1 MASSE
6 PAIQQRG
13 TPPGT
18 LGSVVLAIGQ
28 LNRGGTERQLVAL
41 AGGLRSRGVEVAV
54 ASLFTGGPYESDLA
68 EMQIPVFLAGFP
80 SWRSEGVA
88 GLLRAVPAFARYV
101 RWLRERR
108 PDVVHAF
115 LYHAYV
121 ITPFACRLAGIRT
134 VVAGRR
140 SLGNFKEGHR
150 GLLRLER
157 AATAATTHVVANSAA
172 VATDALRQ
180 EHLPSRKLSV
190 IRNGIPKV
198 FFEAAEPAALPRDRP
213 VVLCLASF
221 RPCKGHR
228 VLLDAAALLARDGL
242 PVTLVLVGEGGDRA
256 SIEERA
262 AELAL
267 KALFLGERDDV
278 SELLAVADVAVL
290 PSFEEGLSN
299 AVLEAMAA
307 GCPVVAT
314 DVGGNAEALGET
326 GLLVP
331 PRDASALA
339 AGIAAVLRDRE
350 RAADLAAAA
359 RERAQREFSVDT
371 MVERHIGLY
380 ESLIPAARR

>member
-1 MASSE
+1 M
-6 PAIQQRG
+6 QQRG

-28 LNRGGTERQLVAL
+28 LGRGGTEGQLVAL
-41 AGGLRSRGVEVAV
+41 AGGLQARGIEVAV
-54 ASLFTGGPYESDLA
+54 AALYDGGPYESDLA
-68 EMQIPVFLAGFP
+68 EMHIPVFRAGLP
-80 SWRSEGVA
+80 TWRREGAA

-108 PDVVHAF
+108 PDVVHVF

-121 ITPFACRLAGIRT
+121 VTPFACRLAGIRT

-150 GLLRLER
+150 GLLWLER
-157 AATAATTHVVANSAA
+157 AATAATTRVVANSDA
-172 VATDALRQ
+172 VAADALRQ

-190 IRNGIPKV
+190 IRNGVREV
-198 FFEAAEPAALPRDRP
+198 FFEAAEPAALPHDRP

-221 RPCKGHR
+221 RPYKGHR
-228 VLLDAAALLARDGL
+228 VLLDAAALLASDGL
-242 PVTLVLVGEGGDRA
+242 PVTLVLVGEGGERPA
-256 SIEERA
+256 IEERA
-262 AELAL
+262 AELGL
-267 KALFLGERDDV
+267 RALFLGERHDV
-278 SELLAVADVAVL
+278 PELLAVADVAVL

-326 GLLVP
+326 GLLVQ
-331 PRDASALA
+331 PRDAIALA
-339 AGIAAVLRDRE
+339 AGIATVLNDRE

-359 RERAQREFSVDT
+359 RERARREFSVDT
-371 MVERHIGLY
+371 MVERHIRLY
-380 ESLIPAARR
+380 ESLTSAARR